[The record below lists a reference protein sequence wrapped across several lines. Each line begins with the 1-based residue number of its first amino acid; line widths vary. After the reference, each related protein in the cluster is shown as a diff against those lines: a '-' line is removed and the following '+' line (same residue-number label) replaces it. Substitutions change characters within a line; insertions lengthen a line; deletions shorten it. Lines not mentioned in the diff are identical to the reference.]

1 MARKK
6 RKGKKVDQTPTEV
19 EQEEPELSLVTEAP
33 DPEEAMKAQ
42 LLDVEARLRT
52 VSAAY
57 LTLQEEMSS
66 LKERGQRLRGIEQG
80 LMKGEVVR
88 KLFEPLQNLRR
99 CVGALAES
107 GAENS
112 LQGLEMVV
120 RDFLGGFEALGLE
133 EISGQ
138 GQAFDPNLHEALSVV
153 PCEAEQDGQ
162 IIEVFSVGYRVG
174 DTLIEPARVV
184 IGQYVAPDEP
194 AEA

>member
-1 MARKK
+1 
-6 RKGKKVDQTPTEV
+6 V
-19 EQEEPELSLVTEAP
+19 EEEPG
-33 DPEEAMKAQ
+33 PEDLLKAK

-57 LTLQEEMSS
+57 LQVQDEMSS

-99 CVGALAES
+99 CVGALAGS
-107 GAENS
+107 GTENS
-112 LQGLEMVV
+112 HQGLEMVI
-120 RDFLGGFEALGLE
+120 REFLAGFESLGLE
-133 EISGQ
+133 EISGE
-138 GQAFDPNLHEALSVV
+138 GKVFDPNLHEAISVV
-153 PCEAEQDGQ
+153 PCEADQDGQ
-162 IIEVFSVGYRVG
+162 IMEVFSVGYRVG

-184 IGQYVAPDEP
+184 IGKAEPDSP